1 MRPAYDEIRLVKG
14 PARFLAAVLARAI
27 ADLEENGLTLAIMEH
42 RELMETNKALEHR
55 GWYPL
60 HDHYGHER
68 FQGLAITDTGLN
80 RVFATIASRPLDL
93 NGRSVGEAYEDLT
106 FPYPRGVPI
115 SARDRFDDIPL
126 AAYGLKG
133 NGVYVGGIWIDPD
146 ARHGGTVARELKS
159 GLLSYLTRAL
169 YAWSY
174 GTEDPDFFFG
184 IVIDDLLRGRE
195 LNKST
200 LDRYG
205 WRFCAPGPNWVN
217 HYPTADLP
225 VNTTWIDRAGILE
238 CISETPWVKE
248 AGIAGREAPAAASLS
263 EHRQKIA

>member
-1 MRPAYDEIRLVKG
+1 MRPAYDEVRLTKG

-27 ADLEENGLTLAIMEH
+27 EDLEANGLTLAIMEH
-42 RELMETNKALEHR
+42 REFMDINKALEHR

-68 FQGLAITDTGLN
+68 FRGLAITDTDLK
-80 RVFATIASRPLDL
+80 RTFATIASRPLDL

-106 FPYPRGVPI
+106 FPYPHGVPI

-146 ARHGGTVARELKS
+146 ARHGGTVGRELQS
-159 GLLSYLTRAL
+159 GMLSYLTRSL

-184 IVIDDLLRGRE
+184 IVIDDLLRGRDT
-195 LNKST
+195 NRST

-205 WRFCAPGPNWVN
+205 WRYCAPGPNWVN

-225 VNTTWIDRAGILE
+225 VNTTWIDRAAILE
-238 CISETPWVKE
+238 VISETAWVKE
-248 AGIAGREAPAAASLS
+248 ATIPGQEQAAASLL
-263 EHRQKIA
+263 ERRQRA